1 MPSQNAKPKHLK
13 ERRILRCV
21 TMAALGLFAL
31 SSCADAGSSSAASQ
45 ASGEVTP
52 LRLADDYAPAH
63 PFVEYGASVFIDEAE
78 ASGVP
83 IDYFPAAQMGTPEDL
98 AVLLETEVLDAG
110 STAPAYLESKFPL
123 SSVSD
128 LPSDVSDSC
137 VAANAMMDLLG
148 EDGILY
154 QEEFKPRGLRPLWV
168 AVLPGYELQTAT
180 KRVETPED
188 VQGLLIRSAG
198 GALDASTDHIGAQAV
213 SMPGGD
219 AYEAMAR
226 HTVDGVGFTYISAN
240 QYGLQ
245 DVAAYSTDGLNMGS
259 FVLPYV
265 ITEDAWKNLTPT
277 QQDSVSRAA
286 ETANATLCEGVN
298 EETAKAKQEMAAGG
312 LEYVSIEGENA
323 QAWEEVLADIRA
335 DWASSMDDAGMP
347 GSDVLEAY
355 NEAVTKYE

>member
-154 QEEFKPRGLRPLWV
+154 QEEFKPAALGCSLAGLRIADSHQKGGNSRRCP
-168 AVLPGYELQTAT
+168 
-180 KRVETPED
+180 
-188 VQGLLIRSAG
+188 RSAHPLG
-198 GALDASTDHIGAQAV
+198 
-213 SMPGGD
+213 
-219 AYEAMAR
+219 R
-226 HTVDGVGFTYISAN
+226 
-240 QYGLQ
+240 
-245 DVAAYSTDGLNMGS
+245 
-259 FVLPYV
+259 
-265 ITEDAWKNLTPT
+265 W
-277 QQDSVSRAA
+277 RAG
-286 ETANATLCEGVN
+286 CVN
-298 EETAKAKQEMAAGG
+298 GPH
-312 LEYVSIEGENA
+312 
-323 QAWEEVLADIRA
+323 RCP
-335 DWASSMDDAGMP
+335 SS
-347 GSDVLEAY
+347 
-355 NEAVTKYE
+355 

>member
-1 MPSQNAKPKHLK
+1 
-13 ERRILRCV
+13 
-21 TMAALGLFAL
+21 
-31 SSCADAGSSSAASQ
+31 
-45 ASGEVTP
+45 
-52 LRLADDYAPAH
+52 
-63 PFVEYGASVFIDEAE
+63 
-78 ASGVP
+78 
-83 IDYFPAAQMGTPEDL
+83 
-98 AVLLETEVLDAG
+98 
-110 STAPAYLESKFPL
+110 
-123 SSVSD
+123 
-128 LPSDVSDSC
+128 
-137 VAANAMMDLLG
+137 
-148 EDGILY
+148 
-154 QEEFKPRGLRPLWV
+154 
-168 AVLPGYELQTAT
+168 
-180 KRVETPED
+180 
-188 VQGLLIRSAG
+188 
-198 GALDASTDHIGAQAV
+198 
-213 SMPGGD
+213 MPGGD

>member
-265 ITEDAWKNLTPT
+265 ITEDAWKNLTPPNRT
-277 QQDSVSRAA
+277 ASRVLPKRPMQPSAKGSMRKPPRRSKKWPLVA
-286 ETANATLCEGVN
+286 WNTCPSKVKTLKRGKKYSQISAL
-298 EETAKAKQEMAAGG
+298 TG
-312 LEYVSIEGENA
+312 LAVWMMPACLA
-323 QAWEEVLADIRA
+323 QTFSR
-335 DWASSMDDAGMP
+335 P
-347 GSDVLEAY
+347 
-355 NEAVTKYE
+355 TTRR

>member
-1 MPSQNAKPKHLK
+1 MPSQNARPKRLK
-13 ERRILRCV
+13 QRRIIRCV
-21 TMAALGLFAL
+21 TMAAVGLFAF
-31 SSCADAGSSSAASQ
+31 SSCAGADSAASQ
-45 ASGEVTP
+45 TAGEATP

-63 PFVEYGASVFIDEAE
+63 PFVEYGASVFIEEAE

-83 IDYFPAAQMGTPEDL
+83 IDYFPAGQMGSPEDL
-98 AVLLETEVLDAG
+98 AVLLETEVIDAG

-154 QEEFKPRGLRPLWV
+154 EEEFKPRGLRPLWV

-180 KRVETPED
+180 KRVESPED
-188 VQGLLIRSAG
+188 VKGLLIRSAG

-245 DVAAYSTDGLNMGS
+245 DVADYSTDGLNMGS

-265 ITEDAWKNLTPT
+265 ITQDAWENLTPE
-277 QQDSVSRAA
+277 QQDNVSRSA
-286 ETANATLCEGVN
+286 ETANQSLCEGIN
-298 EETAKAKQEMAAGG
+298 EEMANAKQEMAEGG
-312 LEYVSIEGENA
+312 LEYVSIDGENA
-323 QAWEEVLADIRA
+323 KDWEEVLSGIR
-335 DWASSMDDAGMP
+335 DEWATSMDDAGMP

-355 NEAVTKYE
+355 DEAVAKYE